1 MLSKLKFETSCV
13 KFSMIEV
20 DGASVLLPSG
30 RKVLDDV
37 SFRLDAGEKVVLLG
51 ANGSGKSTLLKLL
64 NGLIDTGSGYV
75 RWQGQAISRR
85 LLRDREFARTF
96 RSRNVLL
103 FQHPEAMLFNAT
115 VAEEIAY
122 APRRLGMADC
132 DDRVKRYADAL
143 GLGDF
148 LFQPPFE
155 LSGGEKQKL
164 ALASLLVL
172 EPDCLLLDEPT
183 AHLDPRAMAWLVDWL
198 LDAPQAA
205 LISTHNLS
213 LARELANRCLVLGPQ
228 GRLLFDGPLPDALK
242 DIDLM
247 VAANLAHRHRHRH
260 RYRQAGG
267 DHAHFHS
274 HFHTHDWDATE

>member
-1 MLSKLKFETSCV
+1 
-13 KFSMIEV
+13 MIEV
-20 DGASVLLPSG
+20 VAARVILPNG
-30 RKVLDDV
+30 RTLLDDL
-37 SFRLDAGEKVVLLG
+37 SFRLAAGEKVVLLG

-64 NGLIDTGSGYV
+64 NGLIDADSGEV
-75 RWQGQAISRR
+75 RWQGQPLSRR
-85 LLRDREFARTF
+85 RLREREFARAF

-103 FQHPEAMLFNAT
+103 FQHPEAMLFNAS

-122 APRRLGMADC
+122 GPQRLGLADC
-132 DDRVKRYADAL
+132 ADRVNRYAAEL
-143 GLGDF
+143 GLEH
-148 LFQPPFE
+148 LLTTPPFE

-164 ALASLLVL
+164 ALAALLVL

-198 LDAPQAA
+198 LDTPQAA

-213 LARELANRCLVLGPQ
+213 LAKELASRCLVLGPE
-228 GRLLFDGPLPDALK
+228 GRLLFDGSLSAALK

-247 VAANLAHRHRHRH
+247 AAANLAHRHRHRH
-260 RYRQAGG
+260 RYRLAGG
-267 DHAHFHS
+267 EHAHFHS

>member
-1 MLSKLKFETSCV
+1 
-13 KFSMIEV
+13 MIEV
-20 DGASVLLPSG
+20 DNASVVLPSG
-30 RKVLDDV
+30 RRLLDGL
-37 SFRLDAGEKVVLLG
+37 SFTIDAGEKVVLLG

-64 NGLIDTGSGYV
+64 NGLIDADGGSV
-75 RWQGQAISRR
+75 RWHGEAVNRAR
-85 LLRDREFARTF
+85 LREREFARTF

-115 VAEEIAY
+115 VGDEIAY
-122 APRRLGMADC
+122 SLRRLGIADC
-132 DDRVKRYADAL
+132 EARVARYAEAL
-143 GLGDF
+143 GLTDF
-148 LFQPPFE
+148 LALPPFE

-164 ALASLLVL
+164 ALAALLAL
-172 EPDCLLLDEPT
+172 EPECLLLDEPT

-213 LARELANRCLVLGPQ
+213 LARELATRCLVLGPA
-228 GRLLFDGPLPDALK
+228 GKLLHDGPLDTALK
-242 DIDLM
+242 DLDLM

-260 RYRQAGG
+260 RYRKAGG
-267 DHAHFHS
+267 EQSHFHS

>member
-1 MLSKLKFETSCV
+1 
-13 KFSMIEV
+13 MIEV
-20 DGASVLLPSG
+20 DAVSVVLPTG
-30 RKVLDDV
+30 RKVLDDL
-37 SFRLDAGEKVVLLG
+37 SFRLAAGEKVVLLG

-64 NGLIDTGSGYV
+64 NGLVDADSGEV
-75 RWQGQAISRR
+75 RWQGQAISRQ
-85 LLRDREFARTF
+85 LLREREFARAF

-115 VAEEIAY
+115 VADEIAY
-122 APRRLGMADC
+122 GVRRLEASDREA
-132 DDRVKRYADAL
+132 RVKHYAAAL

-148 LFQPPFE
+148 MSLPPFE

-164 ALASLLVL
+164 ALAALLVL
-172 EPDCLLLDEPT
+172 QPDCLLLDEPT

-213 LARELANRCLVLGPQ
+213 LAREFANRCLVLGPH
-228 GRLLFDGPLPDALK
+228 GRLLYDGPLADALK

-260 RYRQAGG
+260 RYRLAGG

>member
-1 MLSKLKFETSCV
+1 
-13 KFSMIEV
+13 MIEV
-20 DGASVLLPSG
+20 DGASVVLPSG
-30 RKVLDDV
+30 RKVLDEL
-37 SFRLDAGEKVVLLG
+37 SFRLVAGEKVVLLG

-64 NGLIDTGSGYV
+64 NGLIDASSGTV
-75 RWQGQAISRR
+75 RWQGQPISRQR
-85 LLRDREFARTF
+85 LREREFARAF

-115 VAEEIAY
+115 VADEIAY
-122 APRRLGMADC
+122 AVRRLGLPDADE
-132 DDRVKRYADAL
+132 RVRRYANAL

-148 LFQPPFE
+148 LALPPFE

-164 ALASLLVL
+164 ALAALLVL

-198 LDAPQAA
+198 LDSPQAA

-213 LARELANRCLVLGPQ
+213 LARELATRCLVLGPG
-228 GRLLFDGPLPDALK
+228 GRLLYDGSLAEALK

-260 RYRQAGG
+260 RYRIASG
-267 DHAHFHS
+267 DHNHFHS

>member
-1 MLSKLKFETSCV
+1 
-13 KFSMIEV
+13 MIEV
-20 DGASVLLPSG
+20 EAATVLLPNG
-30 RKVLDDV
+30 RKLLDDL
-37 SFRLDAGEKVVLLG
+37 SFRLAAGEKAVLLG

-64 NGLIDTGSGYV
+64 NGLIDADSGEV
-75 RWQGQAISRR
+75 RWQGQPLSRR
-85 LLRDREFARTF
+85 RLREREFARTF

-115 VAEEIAY
+115 VADEIAY
-122 APRRLGMADC
+122 GVRHLEAS
-132 DDRVKRYADAL
+132 DREARVTRYAAEL

-148 LFQPPFE
+148 MSLPPFE

-164 ALASLLVL
+164 ALAALLVL

-213 LARELANRCLVLGPQ
+213 LARELANRCLVLGPT
-228 GRLLFDGPLPDALK
+228 GCLLYDGPLADAVK

-260 RYRQAGG
+260 RYRLAGG